1 MKQNEEHIAVFRTK
15 AEKNRAN
22 MKKNKK
28 VIAIIGGGPAGLTA
42 AYELL
47 KDGGSEKY
55 DVTVYEESDHLGGIS
70 ATINHNGNR
79 MDLGGH
85 RFFSKDETIMNWWSN
100 IMPVQG
106 QPSFDDKVLGRDKEF
121 TGNCDV
127 DPEKMDNVMLI
138 RDRVSRIYYDKKFF
152 DYPVKMNVN
161 TIKNMGIG
169 KTFKSGTSYLMTKAH
184 KLPEDNLEN
193 FYINRFGK
201 QLYSMF
207 FEGYTAK
214 LWGRHPRDISADWGA
229 QRVKGLSIPAILKDM
244 FTKAVGK
251 KDNANAET
259 SLIEQFWY
267 PKYGPGQLWTLV
279 GDKILEIGGHIEYN
293 SKVREIIRDDNVYKI
308 NSIVYEQYHIL
319 KEVKVDEVI
328 SSMPVKDL
336 VNSFSGKEQTSETIK
351 EIANGLPYRDFITV
365 GILAKKLKL
374 KNETGFKTL
383 RNIVPDCWIYV
394 QDKGYKMGRI
404 QIFNNWSPY
413 MVEKPADTV
422 WIGLEY
428 FCTEGDKLWNLSEKK
443 FTECAIRELVKMGI
457 VDREDIIDTH
467 QEKVKKAYPAYFDT
481 YSEFDLVKTY
491 LSNISNLWCIGRNGQ
506 HRYNNMDHSMMTG
519 IKTAEHIKND
529 NRDKQDIWNVNTEK
543 EYHEE
548 KTK

>member
-1 MKQNEEHIAVFRTK
+1 MKN
-15 AEKNRAN
+15 
-22 MKKNKK
+22 NKK
-28 VIAIIGGGPAGLTA
+28 VIAIIGGGPAGLTT

-55 DVTVYEESDHLGGIS
+55 DVTIYEASDHLGGIS

-100 IMPVQG
+100 IMPVQSK
-106 QPSFDDKVLGRDKEF
+106 PSYDDKVLGRNKEF
-121 TGNCDV
+121 TGDADV
-127 DPEKMDNVMLI
+127 DPEKSDNVMLI
-138 RDRVSRIYYDKKFF
+138 RDRVSRIYYNKKFF
-152 DYPVKMNVN
+152 DYPVKMNFN
-161 TIKNMGIG
+161 TIKNMGIS

-229 QRVKGLSIPAILKDM
+229 QRVKGLSITAILKDM
-244 FTKAVGK
+244 ISKAVGNK
-251 KDNANAET
+251 NNANTET

-267 PKYGPGQLWTLV
+267 PKYGPGQLWELV
-279 GDKILEIGGHIEYN
+279 GDKIVEMGGKIEFNARIVEIDRN
-293 SKVREIIRDDNVYKI
+293 SDTYKI
-308 NSIVYEQYHIL
+308 DSLVYEQYRQL
-319 KEVKVDEVI
+319 KQVVPDEVI
-328 SSMPVKDL
+328 SSMPIKDL
-336 VNSFSGKEQTSETIK
+336 VASFSGSVEASDIIK

-365 GILAKKLKL
+365 GVLAKKLNL
-374 KNETGFKTL
+374 KNETSFKTL
-383 RNIVPDCWIYV
+383 GNIVPDCWIYV

-413 MVEKPADTV
+413 MLNKPADTV

-428 FCTEGDKLWNLSEKK
+428 FCTEGDKLWNMSEKK
-443 FTECAIRELVKMGI
+443 FTRCAIRELVKMGI
-457 VDREDIIDTH
+457 VNEEDIIDTH

-481 YSEFDLVKTY
+481 YSEFDIVKTY
-491 LSNISNLWCIGRNGQ
+491 LSNINNLWCIGRNGQ
-506 HRYNNMDHSMMTG
+506 HRYNNMDHSMLTG
-519 IKTAEHIKND
+519 IKTAEHIKSD
-529 NRDKQDIWNVNTEK
+529 NRQKDDIWNVNTEK

-548 KTK
+548 KNK

>member
-1 MKQNEEHIAVFRTK
+1 MKQ
-15 AEKNRAN
+15 
-22 MKKNKK
+22 NKK

-47 KDGGSEKY
+47 KDSGSEKY

-121 TGNCDV
+121 TGDSNV

-152 DYPVKMNVN
+152 DYPVKMNIN
-161 TIKNMGIG
+161 TIKNMGIS
-169 KTFKSGTSYLMTKAH
+169 KTFKSGTSYLMTRVH
-184 KLPEDNLEN
+184 KLPDDNLEN

-229 QRVKGLSIPAILKDM
+229 QRVKGLSISAILKDM

-251 KDNANAET
+251 KDNTNAET

-279 GDKILEIGGHIEYN
+279 GDKILEMGGHIEYN

-308 NSIVYEQYHIL
+308 NGIVYEQYRIL

-336 VNSFSGKEQTSETIK
+336 VNSFGGKEQTSETIK

-374 KNETGFKTL
+374 KNETKFKTL

-428 FCTEGDKLWNLSEKK
+428 FCTEGDKLWNLREKK

-519 IKTAEHIKND
+519 IKAAEHIKND